1 MLPALE
7 AQNLNHRMARD
18 GSIIGIFNENGGTVS
33 PGQ

>member
-7 AQNLNHRMARD
+7 AQNLNHWMARD
-18 GSIIGIFNENGGTVS
+18 VSVVGIFNENGGTVS